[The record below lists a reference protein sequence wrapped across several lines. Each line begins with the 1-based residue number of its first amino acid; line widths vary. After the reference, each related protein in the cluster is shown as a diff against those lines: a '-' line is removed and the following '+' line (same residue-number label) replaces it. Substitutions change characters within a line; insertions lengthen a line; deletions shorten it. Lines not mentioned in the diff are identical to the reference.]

1 MTVWTSGLLELILV
15 HIKRG
20 VADSEFCKLARVGW
34 ASTGPMGLQ
43 RPPCIKF
50 VSDIEVLGINLYEVK
65 ATLCFFFV
73 WNYPLSACR
82 SPCTLFLYGEVIRQ
96 VVKDFFLGAS
106 ILYKAFVAYDYIYDI
121 PFFFSY
127 PIYICSCGHFW
138 ICMSNSDIVWP
149 LWDKILCPHAILWK
163 VPELLISE
171 QGFDWFN
178 V

>member
-20 VADSEFCKLARVGW
+20 VADSEFCKLAGVWW

-96 VVKDFFLGAS
+96 VVKDFFLDAL

-121 PFFFSY
+121 PFFSRT
-127 PIYICSCGHFW
+127 PYISALVVIFEYVWVTRTSSDLCGTKYYAL
-138 ICMSNSDIVWP
+138 MQS
-149 LWDKILCPHAILWK
+149 
-163 VPELLISE
+163 
-171 QGFDWFN
+171 WFCERLQN
-178 V
+178 Y